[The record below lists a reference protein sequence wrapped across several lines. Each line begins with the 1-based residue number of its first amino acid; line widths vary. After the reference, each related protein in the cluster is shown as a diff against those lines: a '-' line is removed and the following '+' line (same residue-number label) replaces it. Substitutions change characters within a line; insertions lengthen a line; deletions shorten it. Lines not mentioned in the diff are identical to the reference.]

1 MSIFRKILRI
11 LIELNTFIIEP
22 LHPDHII
29 WMYRQE
35 GLVFTIFGIIIILVV
50 EVGLVLT
57 ELFII
62 YGFFYGLYK
71 FIRMISVM
79 FRTKETYR
87 YNVQGTIYNKK
98 YNYYYITNY
107 MLYGKVPFYY
117 HDKHEEYNVFIKY
130 KNVTKKYNNKSLF
143 EQYDEGD
150 KISLILVQ
158 KLDKNNNIINE
169 YLELPD

>member
-22 LHPDHII
+22 LYPDNII
-29 WMYRQE
+29 WMYRQN
-35 GLVFTIFGIIIILVV
+35 GLIFTIFGIFIILLMEVVLVVV
-50 EVGLVLT
+50 ELL
-57 ELFII
+57 II
-62 YGFFYGLYK
+62 YEFFYGLYK
-71 FIRMISVM
+71 LIRMISVM

-87 YNVQGTIYNKK
+87 YNVQGTIYNKE
-98 YNYYYITNY
+98 YNYYYIPRY
-107 MLYGKVPFYY
+107 MLCGKVPFYY

-143 EQYDEGD
+143 EQYDKGD

-158 KLDKNNNIINE
+158 KLDKNNNIIDE

>member
-50 EVGLVLT
+50 EVVLVVV
-57 ELFII
+57 ELLII
-62 YGFFYGLYK
+62 YEFFYGLYK
-71 FIRMISVM
+71 LIHRLSVM
-79 FRTKETYR
+79 FRTKETRR
-87 YNVQGTIYNKK
+87 YNVQGNIYNKE
-98 YNYYYITNY
+98 YNYYYITRY
-107 MLYGKVPFYY
+107 VLCGKVPFYY
-117 HDKHEEYNVFIKY
+117 NEKHNEYNIFIRY
-130 KNVTKKYNNKSLF
+130 KNVTKKCNSKYLF
-143 EQYDEGD
+143 EQYDKGD

-158 KLDKNNNIINE
+158 KLDKNNNIIDE